1 MLHDQKV
8 FPDPMSFRPERFL
21 DQNGRLRKLEPHEDP
36 STIAFGFGRR
46 ICPGMFLADNSI
58 FINIAAMLYVFNISP
73 ERASNGDDIIP
84 HVEFHGFIRFVVFN
98 TDRFTFFTSRFIVIP
113 HRSSAVSHLGP
124 QWQPIS
130 LEPPLVLS
138 GEVGQGIR

>member
-58 FINIAAMLYVFNISP
+58 FINIARLMWAFDIQPALDAEGKP
-73 ERASNGDDIIP
+73 IIP
-84 HVEFHGFIRFVVFN
+84 DSTNYTDGFNSIPVSFQCR
-98 TDRFTFFTSRFIVIP
+98 IVPRNEKVIETVK
-113 HRSSAVSHLGP
+113 SEYDSAMARLGS
-124 QWQPIS
+124 WS
-130 LEPPLVLS
+130 W
-138 GEVGQGIR
+138 